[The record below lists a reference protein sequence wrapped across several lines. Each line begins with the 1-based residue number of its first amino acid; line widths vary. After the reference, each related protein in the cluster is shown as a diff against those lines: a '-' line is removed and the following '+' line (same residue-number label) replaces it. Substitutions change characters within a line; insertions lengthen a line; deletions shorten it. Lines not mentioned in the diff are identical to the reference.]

1 MPALDIFS
9 SSAFSMVA
17 LTDAI
22 NKMPY
27 VPGRI
32 GQLGLFREQG
42 VSTTSVMIEERE
54 GSLNLVETTARGAP
68 AIQNTT
74 NKRKA
79 RSLVVPHIALEDTIL
94 ADEVQNVRAFGSES
108 MLEGVQAVVNQR
120 MAEMAT
126 KMDATL
132 EHLRIGAIKGQILDA
147 DGSAVIYDL
156 FTEFGVTQHTEI
168 DFDLDNASPA
178 PGVIKKKCHDIR
190 RKIEDELGAQPYEH
204 IHAICGADFFDDLI
218 THSEVEKAYE
228 RYLDGAFLR
237 QGQARGVVRI
247 RRHPVR
253 GVPRPGRHGRLYRRE
268 QGVLLP
274 GGGAGAVPAVQ
285 RAGGLRRDREY
296 HRAAPL
302 CQAGGGP
309 AVRPLGHAARA
320 VEPVADLHPAAGAD
334 QGQAHLMTV
343 FAGAVDATFAAF
355 GIDAV
360 YTPAGG
366 EPIPVRVI
374 ARRPDTIVGF
384 GETRIHAETATF
396 ELRASELA
404 NPRPNDQVTVAG
416 ETFVVQGEPERRDP
430 DRLVWTL
437 DTRPI

>member
-1 MPALDIFS
+1 MPALDIFG
-9 SSAFSMVA
+9 SSAFTMVA

-68 AIQNTT
+68 AVQNTT

-120 MAEMAT
+120 MSEMAS

-168 DFDLDNASPA
+168 DFDLDNATPA

-190 RKIEDELGAQPYEH
+190 RKIEDELGAQPYDH
-204 IHAICGADFFDDLI
+204 VHAICGADFFDDLI

-237 QGQARGVVRI
+237 QGQARGSFEYSGIVFEEYRGRVGTVDFTDASKPYFF
-247 RRHPVR
+247 PV
-253 GVPRPGRHGRLYRRE
+253 GVPGLFRQYNAPADFVETANTIG
-268 QGVLLP
+268 LP
-274 GGGAGAVPAVQ
+274 RYAK
-285 RAGGLRRDREY
+285 
-296 HRAAPL
+296 
-302 CQAGGGP
+302 QA
-309 AVRPLGHAARA
+309 
-320 VEPVADLHPAAGAD
+320 AD
-334 QGQAHLMTV
+334 QQ
-343 FAGAVDATFAAF
+343 FARWVMLH
-355 GIDAV
+355 V
-360 YTPAGG
+360 QSNPL
-366 EPIPVRVI
+366 PIC
-374 ARRPDTIVGF
+374 
-384 GETRIHAETATF
+384 
-396 ELRASELA
+396 
-404 NPRPNDQVTVAG
+404 
-416 ETFVVQGEPERRDP
+416 
-430 DRLVWTL
+430 
-437 DTRPI
+437 TRPRVLIKSKRT